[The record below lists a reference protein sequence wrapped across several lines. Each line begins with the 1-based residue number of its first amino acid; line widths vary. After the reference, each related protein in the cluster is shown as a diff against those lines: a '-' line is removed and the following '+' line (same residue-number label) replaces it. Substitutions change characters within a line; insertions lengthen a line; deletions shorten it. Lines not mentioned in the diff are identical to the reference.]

1 MGIGFMSPA
10 SSVPR
15 EFLAARKNWQAEA
28 NRRGLAGEAKI
39 FRVLQSAFAEL
50 PGLGAY
56 RVEDNPK
63 HLSGLYGPNGQWGVR
78 PDAAVTNVETGR
90 TVFVEAKRQ
99 NPRGN
104 AHERACKYL
113 APGMV
118 SAGREKGNIRED
130 DFPFFLI
137 FANGLAANERYGSAI
152 AFWFSNSPLE
162 NHFLLW
168 SGDPAEL
175 LDFFLEKIRP
185 VIDRPRS

>member
-1 MGIGFMSPA
+1 MGVGFVNPA

-15 EFLAARKNWQAEA
+15 EFLAARENWQANA
-28 NRRGLAGEAKI
+28 SRRGLASEAKI

-50 PGLGAY
+50 PGLDAY
-56 RVEDNPK
+56 RAEKNTK
-63 HLSGLYGPNGQWGVR
+63 LLRNIHGPNKQWGVR
-78 PDAAVTNVETGR
+78 PDAAVTNTETGR
-90 TVFVEAKRQ
+90 TAFVEVKRQ
-99 NPRGN
+99 NPMGN

-113 APGMV
+113 TPGMV
-118 SAGREKGNIRED
+118 AAGREKGDIREN

-137 FANGLAANERYGSAI
+137 FTNGLAANERYGSEI

-168 SGDPAEL
+168 SGDPGEL